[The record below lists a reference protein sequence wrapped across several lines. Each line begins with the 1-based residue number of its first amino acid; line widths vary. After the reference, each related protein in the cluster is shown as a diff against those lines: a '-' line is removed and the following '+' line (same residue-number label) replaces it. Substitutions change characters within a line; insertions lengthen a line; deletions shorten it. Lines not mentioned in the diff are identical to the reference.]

1 SSSSYSKHLPPPSF
15 SPSLLSSSSPSLLP
29 LTPLLLFSFPHSSP
43 PLLPPSLAPLLLF
56 SFPPSLTPLLLF
68 SFPRSSPPLL
78 PPSLA
83 PLLLLSFPP
92 SLVPLL
98 LFSLLPSFAPLLFSP
113 LPSFPRSSPLL
124 FSSPQLV
131 EGECGTPTEQTDR
144 RTARGPIHHSLS
156 VRPCLSLSRLSVLR
170 RGSCLRPDPGIG
182 TRGPG
187 QEGVTV
193 LLEPSQRDSVS
204 CYGQKDSCYMGK
216 HLEQQQ
222 MYPQYIYYYPHY
234 LQTKQS
240 YAPPPSTMV
249 PPSPSPN
256 NGHHRGRGGGCNME
270 QLSQTNL
277 YIRGLPSG
285 TSDQDLIKL
294 CQP

>member
-1 SSSSYSKHLPPPSF
+1 TPSSSL
-15 SPSLLSSSSPSLLP
+15 LLS
-29 LTPLLLFSFPHSSP
+29 LTPLLLFSFPPSLTPLLLFSFLHSSP

-83 PLLLLSFPP
+83 SLLLLSFPP

-144 RTARGPIHHSLS
+144 RTARGPIHPS
-156 VRPCLSLSRLSVLR
+156 VRPCLSLSRLS
-170 RGSCLRPDPGIG
+170 GLRPDPGIG